1 MNPHGE
7 SALLCASRPEAGPGP
22 DLLEVALEA
31 RRSVR
36 GVEHRAVQSADPAAR
51 DRGHPGYEGRA
62 ARAGGASL
70 GSALEK
76 MLERRLVRRR
86 ARTFSGVRAA
96 RLGARERGRGRGGAR
111 ARLELLLQAREVVE
125 VRDRLEDSLREEL
138 CGMGLMSSVASR
150 DVGLSAVGKGS
161 RRLAVGKGVRR
172 GSASNTAAA

>member
-51 DRGHPGYEGRA
+51 DRGHPGYEGRR
-62 ARAGGASL
+62 ARGRRVARVG
-70 GSALEK
+70 LEK

-96 RLGARERGRGRGGAR
+96 RLGARERGRGRGGRGHAWSCCCR
-111 ARLELLLQAREVVE
+111 PGR
-125 VRDRLEDSLREEL
+125 SLRYAT
-138 CGMGLMSSVASR
+138 VSR
-150 DVGLSAVGKGS
+150 IPSAKSCVGWV
-161 RRLAVGKGVRR
+161 
-172 GSASNTAAA
+172 